1 VSHAAA
7 YDSCESAPVVGPGSQ
22 MTLGMSGRAEGA
34 GCCCSP
40 LTCRKTCPQLSRFVM
55 SQCGSHF
62 NTDQGTGSSEDNALD
77 LTHRLRRGLIAH
89 PNSGARKAGL
99 TTEAQGACRGRLVS
113 VNHVYKIDCYNL
125 EKSVKCERHLLR
137 ERDLYPST
145 APSKGRRRTANP
157 SSGPVTVRGRM
168 PW

>member
-1 VSHAAA
+1 
-7 YDSCESAPVVGPGSQ
+7 
-22 MTLGMSGRAEGA
+22 
-34 GCCCSP
+34 
-40 LTCRKTCPQLSRFVM
+40 M

-113 VNHVYKIDCYNL
+113 VNHVYKLN
-125 EKSVKCERHLLR
+125 RLLQFH
-137 ERDLYPST
+137 
-145 APSKGRRRTANP
+145 SKTKLILGVFLIGQNN
-157 SSGPVTVRGRM
+157 SSPTCGSIGGK
-168 PW
+168 